1 MEETYWDRRVRR
13 IEARAQLYATEKSK
27 LIQKLY
33 IEQRDKLLKDVDAL
47 YAQIQDKG
55 ADSLTRTQLYRYS
68 RYQSIIK
75 DARAGAQVIMTTQQ
89 RYVDEAVRA
98 AYKSTFGMTME
109 ELIGKGDWNHVSQ
122 NLIDAYLKTPWSGQD
137 YNELIWKNTSKLAR
151 DLEKHIG
158 DIIVQGKS
166 PSELKKQLGRDY
178 NVDYSVADRLV
189 RTEVSAAHANAS
201 MQSYREGGIEYVQ
214 VLDAGGIAC
223 EQCIDIARDHGGI
236 YPINDAPRVPIHP
249 RCRCC
254 YSPVLNDDK
263 RIKQYYGGENAP
275 KSSDIA
281 PKPAENQEKGLAKAS
296 KDDILNKDI
305 ASANPRYVNKND
317 LLYRNAEKV
326 KPIEGYEDVVCHGD
340 KLGFAFRDADGK
352 ESSIS
357 VNELADILR
366 KDPSYK
372 GGAIRLLSC
381 ETGAEDAITAQAL
394 ADEMNVNVLAPTD
407 FLWIGSE
414 GQMRICVDQKTAMKG
429 ISTGEWR
436 LFKPKRRR

>member
-33 IEQRDKLLKDVDAL
+33 VEQRDKLLKDVDAL

-109 ELIGKGDWNHVSQ
+109 ELLGKGDWNHVSQ
-122 NLIDAYLKTPWSGQD
+122 NLIDAYLKTPWSGED
-137 YNELIWKNTSKLAR
+137 YSKRIWQNTNKLAH

-166 PSELKKQLGRDY
+166 PSELKKQLVRDY

-201 MQSYREGGIEYVQ
+201 MQSYREGGLEYVQ

-223 EQCIDIARDHGGI
+223 GECIDIAYKNGGI
-236 YPINDAPRVPIHP
+236 YPINDAPRVPVHP

-296 KDDILNKDI
+296 KDDIIKMTNKEV
-305 ASANPRYVNKND
+305 REYYVGEVAKIPSLINRD
-317 LLYRNAEKV
+317 LPAAEQAKQ
-326 KPIEGYEDVVCHGD
+326 
-340 KLGFAFRDADGK
+340 AFEMR
-352 ESSIS
+352 
-357 VNELADILR
+357 NELRTKARDMMEDQELRMQLESTRPMLSFEQLVDSKMSRKRMSRAEAIADIL
-366 KDPSYK
+366 
-372 GGAIRLLSC
+372 L
-381 ETGAEDAITAQAL
+381 TASKTN
-394 ADEMNVNVLAPTD
+394 ENVNKELGLND
-407 FLWIGSE
+407 E
-414 GQMRICVDQKTAMKG
+414 
-429 ISTGEWR
+429 
-436 LFKPKRRR
+436 